1 MTLQKQFRTYSE
13 DIIKPIK
20 KLNGE
25 LIYDN
30 QILNVSFIVADTK
43 RPNLLGSEILIL
55 LRLN

>member
-43 RPNLLGSEILIL
+43 RPNLLGSQILIL

>member
-1 MTLQKQFRTYSE
+1 MTLQKQLRTYSE